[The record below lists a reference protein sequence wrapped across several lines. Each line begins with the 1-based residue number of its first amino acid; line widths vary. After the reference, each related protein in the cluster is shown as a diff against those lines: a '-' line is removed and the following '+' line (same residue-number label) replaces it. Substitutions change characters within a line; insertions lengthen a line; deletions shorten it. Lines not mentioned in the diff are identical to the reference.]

1 MISVRL
7 LRIRCTS
14 WDQVAAFYTR
24 KLRKQRFLSLR
35 VPFAAEPDVP
45 VTVGLEL
52 PTGVVVALDGVV
64 RAVTLHADNPHPMVE
79 LELTGDI
86 AAQVERL
93 QEMVAAAAKSTATDA
108 SQAALDQ
115 IDQINQIDR
124 VEPETEQARES
135 ESEPKPEADP
145 AVAPRAETS
154 GVVVVPDAHI
164 VDHGD
169 ASAAIAISRRLSVRS
184 LDHRLAALRD
194 MSVAQV
200 LGIASDATY
209 EQAVAARLRLRREF
223 GVVYNRPA
231 QAAFRQVNE
240 EILILVERA
249 FTQFVLGLGDAA
261 AHRLRNYRVL
271 VEQGSYFLGA
281 GPDRSDVEIP
291 STPSLDV
298 DALFGDMSQVMGDD
312 ASREVAISGQR
323 NPTNEA
329 LSKSRRLLATGEAET
344 ARTLLTA
351 ALREDPKSR
360 ALRALFHV
368 AGAVLALQAGNGAQA
383 ISQLETAT
391 LYDESCREAKSL
403 LDIIAART
411 TVDDSQLTR
420 LFQ

>member
-14 WDQVAAFYTR
+14 WEQVAAFYTR

-115 IDQINQIDR
+115 IDQLDR
-124 VEPETEQARES
+124 AEPEPEPAREAAA
-135 ESEPKPEADP
+135 EAAAEPDAPP
-145 AVAPRAETS
+145 PRAETS

-169 ASAAIAISRRLSVRS
+169 TGAAIAISRRLSVRS

-249 FTQFVLGLGDAA
+249 FTQFVLALGDAA

-291 STPSLDV
+291 ATPSLDV

-329 LSKSRRLLATGEAET
+329 LSKSRRLLATGDAET

>member
-14 WDQVAAFYTR
+14 WDQVAAFYSR

-35 VPFAAEPDVP
+35 VPFAAEKNVP

-64 RAVTLHADNPHPMVE
+64 RSVTLHADNPHPMVE

-86 AAQVERL
+86 AAQVARL
-93 QEMVAAAAKSTATDA
+93 QEMVLAAAMPGGGTS
-108 SQAALDQ
+108 AA
-115 IDQINQIDR
+115 
-124 VEPETEQARES
+124 ETPS
-135 ESEPKPEADP
+135 DDVMP
-145 AVAPRAETS
+145 AVDVGEEPLPGAPQ
-154 GVVVVPDAHI
+154 PDAGEDGAD
-164 VDHGD
+164 V
-169 ASAAIAISRRLSVRS
+169 AVAISRRLSVRS

-194 MSVAQV
+194 MTVSQV
-200 LGIASDATY
+200 LGIAADATY
-209 EQAVAARLRLRREF
+209 EQAMAARLRLRREF
-223 GVVYNRPA
+223 GVVYNRPTF
-231 QAAFRQVNE
+231 AAFRQVNE

-249 FTQFVLGLGDAA
+249 FTQFVLSLGDAA

-271 VEQGSYFLGA
+271 VEQGSYFLGE

-291 STPSLDV
+291 ATPSLNV
-298 DALFGDMSQVMGDD
+298 EALFGDMMSVIGDD

-323 NPTNEA
+323 NPTNDA
-329 LSKSRRLLATGEAET
+329 LSKSRRLLANGEPEQ
-344 ARTLLTA
+344 ARTVLTA
-351 ALREDPKSR
+351 ALREEPKSR

-368 AGAVLALQAGNGAQA
+368 AGAVVALQAGNGAQA

-391 LYDESCREAKSL
+391 LYDEACREAKAL
-403 LDIIAART
+403 LDLITVRT
-411 TVDDSQLTR
+411 SVDDSQLSR